1 MYFRETIRTG
11 VKTFKDK
18 ELFLYGRIRAR
29 HKAVAYCVLHK
40 CYLEP
45 KDIAE
50 KNKAGF
56 QAIKI
61 TSADSA
67 KEAPTAHT
75 SFTMF
80 YNGEFVTH
88 EILSEKKFQKFCDE
102 NIL

>member
-1 MYFRETIRTG
+1 MNFRETIRTG

-50 KNKAGF
+50 KKCNYKRCKHK
-56 QAIKI
+56 Q
-61 TSADSA
+61 
-67 KEAPTAHT
+67 E
-75 SFTMF
+75 
-80 YNGEFVTH
+80 
-88 EILSEKKFQKFCDE
+88 L
-102 NIL
+102 